1 VAELSGTGL
10 RALVIDDDRPSRTLV
25 RAVLELEGWDVR
37 EASDAAVGLVLASS
51 DPPHAVVLDVMLP
64 GRDGFDVLAELRQS
78 VHGRGMA
85 VVMLSAMTQPVDI
98 ARGKRLGV
106 DAYLTKPFEPQ
117 DLAELLVHHAR
128 RYHPAD
134 G

>member
-1 VAELSGTGL
+1 
-10 RALVIDDDRPSRTLV
+10 
-25 RAVLELEGWDVR
+25 
-37 EASDAAVGLVLASS
+37 
-51 DPPHAVVLDVMLP
+51 MLP

-98 ARGKRLGV
+98 ARGRQLGV

-117 DLAELLVHHAR
+117 DLAELLAAPRPPVPPGLSDRLGLR
-128 RYHPAD
+128 R
-134 G
+134 GRRGG